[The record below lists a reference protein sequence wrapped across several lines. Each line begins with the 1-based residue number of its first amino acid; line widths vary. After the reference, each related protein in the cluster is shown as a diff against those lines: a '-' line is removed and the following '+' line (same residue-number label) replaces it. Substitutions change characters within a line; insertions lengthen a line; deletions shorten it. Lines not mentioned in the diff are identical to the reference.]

1 MFKSLSLKIAMMFVL
16 LTICVIILI
25 GTFMTSSIDSFYDN
39 EFKNLMSL
47 VFNEDYMKQ
56 LNANVKSDVNPKE
69 IFSNISVYNGQIG
82 VDSFRNLYLL
92 DGKTGKTINGCNT
105 NTSLA
110 KTLEISPNIIT
121 AMSGSVGNKTIS
133 GSGYMDYAIP
143 IKNGENVKYNLY
155 L

>member
-56 LNANVKSDVNPKE
+56 LNANVKS
-69 IFSNISVYNGQIG
+69 S
-82 VDSFRNLYLL
+82 L
-92 DGKTGKTINGCNT
+92 
-105 NTSLA
+105 NTSDIRFLNS
-110 KTLEISPNIIT
+110 LS
-121 AMSGSVGNKTIS
+121 
-133 GSGYMDYAIP
+133 
-143 IKNGENVKYNLY
+143 
-155 L
+155 